1 MSFEPEAWKQFVT
14 DHWVLILIA
23 VVALLV
29 ILNVVKTVLKW
40 VLAAAIVVGVV
51 VYGGYTVSDLKEIGG
66 QVVETATSAVKDEA
80 SKAMAEEAKKAT
92 YTLNPDGTYL
102 VKSPNLELTGT
113 PNSGEVDVKFRSVS
127 LGTWK
132 MEGPVRDFVTTA
144 LQASK

>member
-1 MSFEPEAWKQFVT
+1 MSFEPEAWKQFAT
-14 DHWVLILIA
+14 DHWILIVIA
-23 VVALLV
+23 VVALFV

-40 VLAAAIVVGVV
+40 VLAIAIIAGVV
-51 VYGGYTVSDLKEIGG
+51 IYGGYSISDLKEIGG
-66 QVVETATSAVKDEA
+66 QVVETATAAVKDEA

-102 VKSPNLELTGT
+102 VKSPNLELSGK
-113 PNSGEVDVKFRSVS
+113 PNSGEVDVKFRGVS

-132 MEGPVRDFVTTA
+132 MEGAVRDFVTTA